1 MQYVMV
7 VMTAPRSAG
16 SAVTTLAGLFV
27 AAGGPEAIEVE
38 DAAALPVAAHL
49 GQGAGSFAGHRAR
62 LGSPASP
69 LPGIGSR
76 TATSSSQI
84 TVKASSSSLTRSG
97 RM

>member
-1 MQYVMV
+1 VQYFMV

-16 SAVTTLAGLFV
+16 PTVKTSAGLFV
-27 AAGGPEAIEVE
+27 AAGGPEAVEVE

-49 GQGAGSFAGHRAR
+49 GQGVGSFAGHRAR
-62 LGSPASP
+62 LGSPAGP

-84 TVKASSSSLTRSG
+84 TVRASSSSPTRSG

>member
-1 MQYVMV
+1 MV
-7 VMTAPRSAG
+7 VMTAPRS
-16 SAVTTLAGLFV
+16 VTTLAGLFV
-27 AAGGPEAIEVE
+27 AAGGPDAVEVG
-38 DAAALPVAAHL
+38 DATALPVAAHL
-49 GQGAGSFAGHRAR
+49 GQGVGSFAGHRAR

-84 TVKASSSSLTRSG
+84 TVRASSSSLTRSG